1 MFLHVT
7 ALQRCKTTLFGGFP
21 ATGGRH
27 LSFLITKVRSRN
39 YLHGPG
45 LDCSLLRSVCSW
57 QYPGQATQLKLQDGS
72 ASTHGPS
79 CPRTLHH
86 GAVVAPDF
94 PGFRISDVRQEL
106 EGEVLLILLQD
117 RSVPAELG
125 TALRQVGEETPSKI
139 ISSTSM
145 PAKPPPARAL
155 GTGTEE
161 WTSLLRGGSVWL
173 FDERHPGVTQM

>member
-1 MFLHVT
+1 MQDHSVWWFSSHWWETFILPHYKGQKQKLP
-7 ALQRCKTTLFGGFP
+7 ACSRSGLLPAQECLQLGVPRP
-21 ATGGRH
+21 H
-27 LSFLITKVRSRN
+27 
-39 YLHGPG
+39 
-45 LDCSLLRSVCSW
+45 W
-57 QYPGQATQLKLQDGS
+57 LKLEDGS

-86 GAVVAPDF
+86 GTVMAPDF
-94 PGFRISDVRQEL
+94 PSFRISDVRQEQ

-125 TALRQVGEETPSKI
+125 TALRQVGEKIPSKI

-161 WTSLLRGGSVWL
+161 WTSLFWGGSVWL